1 MRLCLYTSNKPHY
14 FHLTGADKY
23 QLPLQ
28 GSQQLKSH
36 LLLLLQRGI
45 EGVKCKNLSRCKLE
59 LMNKKISI
67 LLNLAHALDHL
78 FLLIFATAVLKVSH
92 DLGVKRWEDL
102 MPYASGMFF
111 LFGIASYPAG
121 KLAELWGR
129 RQMMLIFFAGLS
141 GAGLIVALSQTP
153 LQLAIG
159 LALIGLFASIY
170 HPVGIPMLL
179 QNTNKPGLVIGIN
192 GLIGNF
198 GVAIASILT
207 SFLVAKWGWR
217 TAFIGPA
224 VIAAILGLAFAIFS
238 SKVTATPVQLK
249 LNQQNN
255 SNNSVKQVFL
265 IMTITSATGSLLFNF
280 TTNGNTQV
288 LTERLS
294 TILNNP
300 TQIGSLLF
308 VVYLMASFSQLAVG
322 KLLDKVNLKKLYW
335 WIVALQIPILIL
347 ATHASGWFFYLILVA
362 LMIFIF
368 GAIPFTDAILTHYVN
383 DSMRSRVM
391 GMRLAVSF
399 SISSIAVWLL
409 GPLVKAGGFTSLF
422 MIMAGIAL
430 ITLMAISFLPSDH
443 NKLNHN

>member
-1 MRLCLYTSNKPHY
+1 
-14 FHLTGADKY
+14 
-23 QLPLQ
+23 
-28 GSQQLKSH
+28 
-36 LLLLLQRGI
+36 
-45 EGVKCKNLSRCKLE
+45 
-59 LMNKKISI
+59 MNKTISI

-78 FLLIFATAVLKVSH
+78 VLLIFATAVLKISH

-121 KLAELWGR
+121 KLAEKWGR
-129 RQMMLIFFAGLS
+129 RQMMLIFFGGIS
-141 GAGLIVALSQTP
+141 VAALLVAFSQTP

-179 QNTNKPGLVIGIN
+179 QNTNQPGLVIGIN
-192 GLIGNF
+192 GLVGNL
-198 GVAIASILT
+198 GVAIAAILT
-207 SFLVAKWGWR
+207 SFLVTKWGWR
-217 TAFIGPA
+217 SAFLVPA
-224 VIAAILGLAFAIFS
+224 VSAAILGLLFGFLT
-238 SKVTATPVQLK
+238 SKMLTTPTNRK
-249 LNQQNN
+249 LNQKKDDQ
-255 SNNSVKQVFL
+255 SEPVGHVFL

-294 TILNNP
+294 NIVNSP

-308 VVYLMASFSQLAVG
+308 VVYLLASFSQLVVG
-322 KLLDKVNLKKLYW
+322 KLLDKVNLKKLYL
-335 WIVALQIPILIL
+335 WIVTLQIPVLIL
-347 ATHASGWFFYLILVA
+347 ATHSSGWYFYLLLVA

-391 GMRLAVSF
+391 GMRLAISF

-422 MIMAGIAL
+422 MIMTCIAL
-430 ITLMAISFLPSDH
+430 ITLLAISFLPSDQK
-443 NKLNHN
+443 NN

>member
-1 MRLCLYTSNKPHY
+1 MLLPSNPAK
-14 FHLTGADKY
+14 GAEAI
-23 QLPLQ
+23 QSLNRP
-28 GSQQLKSH
+28 
-36 LLLLLQRGI
+36 
-45 EGVKCKNLSRCKLE
+45 RCKLN
-59 LMNKKISI
+59 LMNKTVSI

-78 FLLIFATAVLKVSH
+78 FLLIFATAVLKIGH

-121 KLAELWGR
+121 KLAERWGR
-129 RQMMLIFFAGLS
+129 RQMMLIFFGGLV
-141 GAGLIVALSQTP
+141 GASFIVALSQTP

-179 QNTNKPGLVIGIN
+179 QNTSQPGLVIGVN
-192 GLIGNF
+192 GLVGNL

-207 SFLVAKWGWR
+207 SFLVAQWGWR
-217 TAFIGPA
+217 SAFIVPA
-224 VIAAILGLAFAIFS
+224 VIAAILGLVFALFTS
-238 SKVTATPVQLK
+238 NMLVTPANPISNPKKDKHREPVGH
-249 LNQQNN
+249 
-255 SNNSVKQVFL
+255 VFL

-294 TILNNP
+294 SILNDP

-308 VVYLMASFSQLAVG
+308 LVYLLASISQLVVG
-322 KLLDKVNLKKLYW
+322 KLLDKVNLKKLYL
-335 WIVALQIPILIL
+335 WIVALQIPILFL
-347 ATHASGWFFYLILVA
+347 ATYSNGWYFYFLLA
-362 LMIFIF
+362 TLMIFIF
-368 GAIPFTDAILTHYVN
+368 GAIPFTDAILAQYVN

-391 GMRLAVSF
+391 GMRLAISF

-409 GPLVKAGGFTSLF
+409 GPLVKAGGFTTLF
-422 MIMAGIAL
+422 TIMTCIAF
-430 ITLMAISFLPSDH
+430 ITLLSISFLPSNQKH
-443 NKLNHN
+443 SLAHKLSDAKDIKA

>member
-1 MRLCLYTSNKPHY
+1 
-14 FHLTGADKY
+14 
-23 QLPLQ
+23 
-28 GSQQLKSH
+28 
-36 LLLLLQRGI
+36 
-45 EGVKCKNLSRCKLE
+45 
-59 LMNKKISI
+59 MNKTVSI

-78 FLLIFATAVLKVSH
+78 FLLIFATAVLKIGH

-121 KLAELWGR
+121 KLAERWGR
-129 RQMMLIFFAGLS
+129 RQMMLIFFGGLV
-141 GAGLIVALSQTP
+141 GASFIVALSQTP

-159 LALIGLFASIY
+159 LALVGLFASIY

-179 QNTNKPGLVIGIN
+179 QNTSQPGLVIGVN
-192 GLIGNF
+192 GLVGNL

-207 SFLVAKWGWR
+207 SFLVAQWGWR
-217 TAFIGPA
+217 SAFIVPA
-224 VIAAILGLAFAIFS
+224 VIAAILGLVFALFTS
-238 SKVTATPVQLK
+238 NMLVTPANPISNPKKDKHREPVGH
-249 LNQQNN
+249 
-255 SNNSVKQVFL
+255 VFL

-294 TILNNP
+294 SILNDP

-308 VVYLMASFSQLAVG
+308 LVYLLASISQLVVG
-322 KLLDKVNLKKLYW
+322 KLLDKVNLKKLYL
-335 WIVALQIPILIL
+335 WIVALQIPILFL
-347 ATHASGWFFYLILVA
+347 ATYSNGWYFYFLLAA

-368 GAIPFTDAILTHYVN
+368 GAIPFTDAILAQYVN

-391 GMRLAVSF
+391 GMRLAISF

-409 GPLVKAGGFTSLF
+409 GPLVKAGGFTTLF
-422 MIMAGIAL
+422 TIMTCIAF
-430 ITLMAISFLPSDH
+430 ITLLSISFLPSNQKH
-443 NKLNHN
+443 SLAHKLSDAKDIKA

>member
-1 MRLCLYTSNKPHY
+1 
-14 FHLTGADKY
+14 
-23 QLPLQ
+23 
-28 GSQQLKSH
+28 
-36 LLLLLQRGI
+36 
-45 EGVKCKNLSRCKLE
+45 
-59 LMNKKISI
+59 MNKTVSI

-78 FLLIFATAVLKVSH
+78 FLLIFATAVLKISQ

-121 KLAELWGR
+121 KLAEKWGR
-129 RQMMLIFFAGLS
+129 RQMMLVFFAGLF
-141 GAGLIVALSQTP
+141 GAALIVALSQTP

-179 QNTNKPGLVIGIN
+179 QNTNQPGLVIGVN
-192 GLIGNF
+192 GLVGNL

-207 SFLVAKWGWR
+207 SFLVAQWGWR
-217 TAFIGPA
+217 SAFIVPA
-224 VIAAILGLAFAIFS
+224 AIAAILGLFFAFFT
-238 SKVTATPVQLK
+238 SKIATTPANPISNPKKDKHREPVGH
-249 LNQQNN
+249 
-255 SNNSVKQVFL
+255 VFL

-294 TILNNP
+294 SILNDP

-308 VVYLMASFSQLAVG
+308 LVYLLASFSQLVVG
-322 KLLDKVNLKKLYW
+322 KLLDKVNLKKLYL
-335 WIVALQIPILIL
+335 WIVALQIPILFL
-347 ATHASGWFFYLILVA
+347 ATYSNGWFFYFLLIA

-368 GAIPFTDAILTHYVN
+368 GAIPFTDAILTQYVN
-383 DSMRSRVM
+383 DSMRSRIM

-409 GPLVKAGGFTSLF
+409 GPLVKAGGFTTLF
-422 MIMAGIAL
+422 TIMTCIAL
-430 ITLMAISFLPSDH
+430 ITLLAISFLPSNQNH
-443 NKLNHN
+443 SLAHKLSTAKDPKA